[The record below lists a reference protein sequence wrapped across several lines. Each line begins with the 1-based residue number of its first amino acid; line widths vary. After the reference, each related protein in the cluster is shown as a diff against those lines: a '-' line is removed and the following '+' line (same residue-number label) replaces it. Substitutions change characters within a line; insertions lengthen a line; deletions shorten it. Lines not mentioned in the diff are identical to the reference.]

1 MLEIILDSLK
11 KNNVEEYIIT
21 ETQTEGVELYCIK
34 KAIDMN
40 RKKKLL
46 NYKVSVFKEIKS
58 GDDTFKGDATVE
70 IYPSM
75 DIEEVDN
82 AIKDSYYAASFVK
95 NKTYNLPKG
104 YKGETVVKSSNLS
117 EMSLEEAAL
126 RVKNALYKYDNFE
139 KGFVNS
145 SEVFVN
151 KTTKRILSSKGADA
165 SYVKYSMDGE
175 YVTQW
180 VEENDVEVHNT
191 FNYGELDEEDLA
203 QKVKEAILYTGYRD
217 KSKKVPST
225 GKYDVIL
232 SGDDVTELFNYY
244 LVNATTGMV
253 YQKYSNFKVGESV
266 QGTDIKGDKIEI
278 TLKSSV
284 PFSNEGIELKDI
296 ELIKDN
302 RLQTLYGSFKFAD
315 YLGLEPIGSH
325 NGAYIKG
332 GEVSFDDMFKEG
344 NLHILKFS
352 DFQIDTLT
360 GDFGGEIRLALL
372 KDGDKIIP
380 LTGGSLSANIKDVQ
394 ENIVLSKELQKDDH
408 FELPKAIKFRNVE
421 ISGE

>member
-11 KNNVEEYIIT
+11 KNNVEEYIVT
-21 ETQTEGVELYCIK
+21 ETHTEGVELYCIK

-40 RKKKLL
+40 RKKNLL
-46 NYKVSVFKEIKS
+46 SYKVNVFKEFKS
-58 GDDTFKGDATVE
+58 GEDTFKGDATVE

-75 DIEEVDN
+75 DAAEVDMV
-82 AIKDSYYAASFVK
+82 IKDAYYAASFVK
-95 NKTYNLPKG
+95 NRTYSLPNG

-126 RVKNALYKYDNFE
+126 RVKNALYKYDTFE

-145 SEVFVN
+145 SEIFVN
-151 KTTKRILSSKGADA
+151 KTTKRIVSSKGADA
-165 SYVKYSMDGE
+165 SYVKYSIDGE

-203 QKVKEAILYTGYRD
+203 LKVKEAILNTGYRD
-217 KSKKVPST
+217 KSKNAPTT

-232 SGDDVTELFNYY
+232 SGDDVTEIFNYY
-244 LVNATTGMV
+244 LDNATTGMV
-253 YQKYSNFKVGESV
+253 YQKYSKFKVGESV
-266 QGTDIKGDKIEI
+266 QGVDINGDEIEI

-284 PFSNEGIELKDI
+284 PFSNEGIELKDR
-296 ELIKDN
+296 ELVKDKK
-302 RLQTLYGSFKFAD
+302 LQTLYGSFKFAD
-315 YLGLEPIGSH
+315 YLGLEPIGSY
-325 NGAYIKG
+325 NGAFVKG
-332 GEVSFDDMFKEG
+332 GKTSFEDMFKEG
-344 NLHILKFS
+344 TLHILKFS
-352 DFQIDTLT
+352 DFQIDVLT

-372 KDGDKIIP
+372 KQGDKVIP

-394 ENIVLSKELQKDDH
+394 GNVVLSKELQKDDH
-408 FELPKAIKFRNVE
+408 FELPKAIKFSNVA